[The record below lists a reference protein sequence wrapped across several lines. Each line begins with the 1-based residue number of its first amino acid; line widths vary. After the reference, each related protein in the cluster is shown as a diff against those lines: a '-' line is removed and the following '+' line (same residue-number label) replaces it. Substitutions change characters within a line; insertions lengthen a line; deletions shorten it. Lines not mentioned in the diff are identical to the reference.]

1 MFIKRV
7 WCAQHL
13 RLTLPLH
20 PHTHAHT
27 HRAANIVRPK
37 NAKINISATEEKK
50 PTQKRATFTTKFYI
64 VQRIIHITILHKIKF
79 VVLGFTYFWCVWV
92 FYFIFFYPSRI
103 GLNLA
108 LIYTKHV
115 CGMFRLP
122 LSFRMSF
129 CCSFACR
136 PETKAKRNLCQSA
149 VFHFSFETHTLTQ
162 I

>member
-1 MFIKRV
+1 V
-7 WCAQHL
+7 
-13 RLTLPLH
+13 
-20 PHTHAHT
+20 AHT
-27 HRAANIVRPK
+27 APPSNFTAHIVRPK
-37 NAKINISATEEKK
+37 NVKINISAATKTDLKKGIKK

-64 VQRIIHITILHKIKF
+64 VPRRTHITILHKIKF
-79 VVLGFTYFWCVWV
+79 VVVGFIHFFSIGLWV
-92 FYFIFFYPSRI
+92 

-129 CCSFACR
+129 CCSFVWR

-149 VFHFSFETHTLTQ
+149 AFHFSLDGSRSAHIDPNLNNWNSKRMK
-162 I
+162 